1 MISPEKTVVGFIGT
15 GVMGRSMAGHLLNK
29 GYTVTVYNRTQ
40 EKARELIDRG
50 ALWQED
56 LTKLASA
63 CQVIITM
70 VGYPR
75 DVEEVYLGSQGL
87 VHHAEPGTYLIDMTT
102 SSPKLAQKIHAAAM
116 AKSLY
121 AIDAPVSGGD
131 VGAREARLAI
141 MAGGDGEA
149 FAAVKPLLEL
159 MGTNIVLQ
167 GGPGAGQHTKMCN
180 QIAIAS
186 YMIGVCEALA
196 YAKKAGLDPLAVIAG
211 IESGAAAS
219 FSLSNLGRRML
230 AGNFDPG
237 FYVRHFIKDMT
248 IALEA
253 AEEMGLMTPGLR
265 LAKSLYEEL
274 AAQGADDCGTQALFQ
289 LYDKA

>member
-29 GYTVTVYNRTQ
+29 GYTVIVYNRTQ

-63 CQVIITM
+63 CQAIITM
-70 VGYPR
+70 VGYPH

-186 YMIGVCEALA
+186 YMVGVCEALA

-274 AAQGADDCGTQALFQ
+274 AAQGAADCGTQALFQ

>member
-15 GVMGRSMAGHLLNK
+15 GVMGRSMAGHLLSK
-29 GYTVTVYNRTQ
+29 GYAVTVYNRTR

-56 LTKLASA
+56 LTKLASE
-63 CQVIITM
+63 CQAVITM
-70 VGYPR
+70 VGYPH

-87 VHHAEPGTYLIDMTT
+87 VHHARPGTYLIDMTT
-102 SSPKLAQKIHAAAM
+102 SSPKLAQKIYAAAL
-116 AKSLY
+116 AKNLY

-149 FAAVKPLLEL
+149 FAAVKPLLEV

-180 QIAIAS
+180 QIAIAN
-186 YMIGVCEALA
+186 YMVGVCEALA

-274 AAQGADDCGTQALFQ
+274 AAQGAADCGTQALFQ

>member
-15 GVMGRSMAGHLLNK
+15 GVMGRSMAGHLLSK
-29 GYTVTVYNRTQ
+29 GYAVTVYNRTR

-56 LTKLASA
+56 LTKLASE
-63 CQVIITM
+63 CQAVITM
-70 VGYPR
+70 VGYPH

-87 VHHAEPGTYLIDMTT
+87 VHHARPGTYLIDMTT
-102 SSPKLAQKIHAAAM
+102 SSPKLAQKIHAAAL
-116 AKSLY
+116 AKNLY

-149 FAAVKPLLEL
+149 FAAVKPLLEV

-180 QIAIAS
+180 QIAIAN
-186 YMIGVCEALA
+186 YMVGVCEALA

-274 AAQGADDCGTQALFQ
+274 AAQGAADCGTQALFQ